1 MKIQDFGTLQM
12 VRSDKAHFGQD
23 KIQPLTQNAPGM
35 SPIQKIQR
43 AEKNTEAASI
53 QPAGQSKTFQSYLLD
68 ALESV
73 NTQQLDVN
81 KVQEKLITD
90 PDDVNVADVT
100 IAMAKARM
108 SLNLAQTVIDRLV
121 TGWNEITTTRQFI
134 SSQKIIFITG
144 ILPDLP

>member
-1 MKIQDFGTLQM
+1 MKIQDFNTFQM
-12 VRSDKAHFGQD
+12 TRTNEAHFGQG

-43 AEKNTEAASI
+43 ADKTTEAASI
-53 QPAGQSKTFQSYLLD
+53 QPANQSKSFQSYLLD

-73 NTQQLDVN
+73 NNQQLDVT
-81 KVQEKLITD
+81 KVQEKMITD

-108 SLNLAQTVIDRLV
+108 SLNLAQSVIDRLV
-121 TGWNEITTTRQFI
+121 TGWNEITTTR
-134 SSQKIIFITG
+134 
-144 ILPDLP
+144 

>member
-12 VRSDKAHFGQD
+12 TRTDKAHFGQG

-35 SPIQKIQR
+35 SPIQKVQR
-43 AEKNTEAASI
+43 AEKTTEVVSV
-53 QPAGQSKTFQSYLLD
+53 QPANQSKSFQSYLLD
-68 ALESV
+68 ALEAV

-121 TGWNEITTTRQFI
+121 SGWNEITTTR
-134 SSQKIIFITG
+134 
-144 ILPDLP
+144 

>member
-12 VRSDKAHFGQD
+12 TRTDKAHFGQN

-43 AEKNTEAASI
+43 ADKTTEAASI
-53 QPAGQSKTFQSYLLD
+53 QPANQSKSFQSYLLD

-73 NTQQLDVN
+73 NNQPLDVTQ
-81 KVQEKLITD
+81 VQEKMITD

-108 SLNLAQTVIDRLV
+108 SLNLAQSVIDRLV
-121 TGWNEITTTRQFI
+121 TGWNEITTTR
-134 SSQKIIFITG
+134 
-144 ILPDLP
+144 

>member
-1 MKIQDFGTLQM
+1 MKIQDLNTFQLT
-12 VRSDKAHFGQD
+12 RTHEAHYGQS

-35 SPIQKIQR
+35 SPIEKIHR

-81 KVQEKLITD
+81 KVQEKLITN

-121 TGWNEITTTRQFI
+121 TGWNEITTTR
-134 SSQKIIFITG
+134 
-144 ILPDLP
+144 

>member
-12 VRSDKAHFGQD
+12 TRTDKAHFGQG

-35 SPIQKIQR
+35 SPIQKVQR
-43 AEKNTEAASI
+43 AEKTTEAVSV
-53 QPAGQSKTFQSYLLD
+53 QPANQSKSFQSYLLD
-68 ALESV
+68 ALEAV

-121 TGWNEITTTRQFI
+121 SGWNEITTTR
-134 SSQKIIFITG
+134 
-144 ILPDLP
+144 

>member
-1 MKIQDFGTLQM
+1 MKIQEFNTFQLT
-12 VRSDKAHFGQD
+12 RTHEAHYGQG

-81 KVQEKLITD
+81 KVQEKLITN

-121 TGWNEITTTRQFI
+121 TGWNEITTTR
-134 SSQKIIFITG
+134 
-144 ILPDLP
+144 

>member
-12 VRSDKAHFGQD
+12 TRTDKAHFGQSR
-23 KIQPLTQNAPGM
+23 IQPRTQNAPGM

-43 AEKNTEAASI
+43 ADKTTEAASI
-53 QPAGQSKTFQSYLLD
+53 QPGNQSKSFQSYLLD

-90 PDDVNVADVT
+90 PDDVNVSDVT

-121 TGWNEITTTRQFI
+121 TSWNEITTTR
-134 SSQKIIFITG
+134 
-144 ILPDLP
+144 

>member
-12 VRSDKAHFGQD
+12 VRTDKAHFGQG

-43 AEKNTEAASI
+43 ADKTTQAASI
-53 QPAGQSKTFQSYLLD
+53 QSANQTKSFQSYLLD

-73 NTQQLDVN
+73 NNQQLDVTN
-81 KVQEKLITD
+81 VQEKLITS
-90 PDDVNVADVT
+90 PDEVDIHDVT
-100 IAMAKARM
+100 TAMAKARM

-121 TGWNEITTTRQFI
+121 TGWNEITTTR
-134 SSQKIIFITG
+134 
-144 ILPDLP
+144 